1 MRSTGLGHG
10 DAVLR
15 TAGLTGL
22 VLLVALAAGCGAPA
36 ERAAKPV
43 TEVPATVTG
52 AISQVGEAE
61 VISFVQQLTATG
73 DTTALLATQG
83 RYSRKTN
90 DFDQQSAVLGAKGEP
105 VQVNLR
111 SVGAFGYLQL
121 PSWGAPAS
129 SCWLR
134 ISQAAL
140 AKQTGTA
147 GGIGSPAILAFVRGL
162 HDVGPLETGTAA
174 ATVSVKLA
182 LRLFPGKMAE
192 ASLRKD
198 VTGDVAVQLG
208 LAKGVL
214 EGLVD
219 GSKLAAQLKKDGAPA
234 VNGLAR
240 SEVHF
245 VIKPDSDGTAIAAP
259 AGNLQMTATDL
270 KDQRCPVS

>member
-1 MRSTGLGHG
+1 VRSPGLG
-10 DAVLR
+10 DALLR

-22 VLLVALAAGCGAPA
+22 VLVLALAAGCGASA
-36 ERAAKPV
+36 QRATKPV
-43 TEVPATVTG
+43 TEAPTTVAG
-52 AISQVGEAE
+52 AISQVGTAE
-61 VISFVQQLTATG
+61 VISFVEQLTATG

-90 DFDQQSAVLGAKGEP
+90 ALDQQSAVLGAKGEP

-121 PSWGAPAS
+121 PAWGAPAS
-129 SCWLR
+129 ACWLR

-140 AKQTGTA
+140 AKQAGTT

-162 HDVGPLETGTAA
+162 HDVGPLERGTAA

-182 LRLFPGKMAE
+182 LKLFPGNMAQ
-192 ASLRKD
+192 ASLRTD

-219 GSKLAAQLKKDGAPA
+219 GPKLAAQLKKDGAPA
-234 VNGLAR
+234 VNGLGR

-245 VIKPDSDGTAIAAP
+245 VIKPDSDSTAIAAP
-259 AGNLQMTATDL
+259 AGNLQMTAADL
-270 KDQRCPVS
+270 KNQRCPVS